1 MTPSPNLLGR
11 LGRWILANMT
21 FEEYQR
27 RAAET
32 AQYAAAAA
40 LAYVAL
46 GLASEAGEVA
56 GVAKRLIRDDGGVIT
71 EARREAMRQELGDVL
86 WYVARIA
93 SEWGLSLE
101 NVAQGNLDKLADR
114 AARNVIKGEG
124 DAR

>member
-1 MTPSPNLLGR
+1 
-11 LGRWILANMT
+11 MT

-71 EARREAMRQELGDVL
+71 EARREAMQKELGDVL